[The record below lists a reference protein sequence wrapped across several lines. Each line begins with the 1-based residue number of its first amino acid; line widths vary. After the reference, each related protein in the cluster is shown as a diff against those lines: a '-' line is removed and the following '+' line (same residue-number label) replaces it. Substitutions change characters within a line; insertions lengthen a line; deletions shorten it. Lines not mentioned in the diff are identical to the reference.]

1 MQQTQKTDK
10 FRIKVYVVA
19 HLCLLLLVPSAWRIA
34 PSFSLFA
41 SGIISSRLLFFDAI
55 RMLCKGGFVVDCAL
69 EEVGR

>member
-1 MQQTQKTDK
+1 M
-10 FRIKVYVVA
+10 
-19 HLCLLLLVPSAWRIA
+19 LLLVPSAWRIA

-41 SGIISSRLLFFDAI
+41 SGIISSRLLFCDAI